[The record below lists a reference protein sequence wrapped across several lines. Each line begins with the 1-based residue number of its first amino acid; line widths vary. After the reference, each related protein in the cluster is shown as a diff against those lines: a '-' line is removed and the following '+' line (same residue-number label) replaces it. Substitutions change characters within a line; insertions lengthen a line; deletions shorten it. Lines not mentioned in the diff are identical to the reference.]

1 MAVPTQLVRPARA
14 AGAFRSRNTRSALA
28 NLPPRKGNR
37 VWGLRPQI
45 LSLLLLTSCSQ
56 TSPPNGIASLNPCT
70 DAILAEVARP
80 RQIAALSAYSR
91 DPRQSSMDLAR
102 ARSLPST
109 GGTVEELAVLR
120 PRLVLASNMTP
131 PATRAALARLGIP
144 LVEFPIAATLA
155 QSEAQVRRI
164 AALAGQ
170 PAQGE
175 VLVGRMAAAVR
186 AAAPPAAARPI
197 PALIWQGGGMVAGQG
212 TLVSELL
219 ARTGFT
225 NFAHTRGLT
234 QAQVLPL
241 ERVLA
246 DPPAVILVAGHPQ
259 SQEDRLLRHPALSQ
273 LRHTRTV
280 PFDPALEWCGGPT
293 VIRAAARLA
302 EIRRGLGA

>member
-1 MAVPTQLVRPARA
+1 MH
-14 AGAFRSRNTRSALA
+14 SALA
-28 NLPPRKGNR
+28 NLPPRKGNG
-37 VWGLRPQI
+37 VWGLGPQN
-45 LSLLLLTSCSQ
+45 LLFLLPLLTSCSHP
-56 TSPPNGIASLNPCT
+56 TPTTGIASLNPCT
-70 DAILAEVARP
+70 DAILAEVAQP

-91 DPRQSSMDLAR
+91 DPRQTSMDLAR

-120 PRLVLASNMTP
+120 PAMVVASNMTP

-144 LVEFPIAATLA
+144 LVEFPIATTLSE
-155 QSEAQVRRI
+155 SEAQVRRI

-170 PAQGE
+170 PARGE
-175 VLVGRMAAAVR
+175 ALVAQMQAAVR
-186 AAAPPAAARPI
+186 AAAPPPAARPI
-197 PALIWQGGGMVAGQG
+197 PALVWQGGGMVAGQG

-219 ARTGFT
+219 ARTGFA

-259 SQEDRLLRHPALSQ
+259 SQEDRLLRHPALAH

-293 VIRAAARLA
+293 VIHAAARLA
-302 EIRRGLGA
+302 EIRRSLGA